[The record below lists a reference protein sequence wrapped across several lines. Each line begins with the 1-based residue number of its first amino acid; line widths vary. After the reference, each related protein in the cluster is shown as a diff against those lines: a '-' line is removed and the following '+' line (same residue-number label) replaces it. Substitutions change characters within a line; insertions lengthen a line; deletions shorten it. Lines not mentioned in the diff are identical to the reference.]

1 MTELMW
7 KVRSLVWKWREDLL
21 FWFVW
26 KLPRRIIEIAVV
38 RAWANATTGP
48 FSHEWPPGLTCD
60 EVLRRWMKCE
70 GGDPHPSTVS
80 Y

>member
-1 MTELMW
+1 MKVLLWETRHRIYRW
-7 KVRSLVWKWREDLL
+7 KEEFL
-21 FWFVW
+21 FWLIW
-26 KLPRRIIEIAVV
+26 KLPRRAVEIAVV

-48 FSHEWPPGLTCD
+48 FSSETPCRVSCD
-60 EVLRRWMKCE
+60 EVLRRWMRSE